1 MSDEVLHELAT
12 TGFGPITLEDR
23 GKGVYAAP
31 ALGHEVTV
39 TLDGPAFRCMTTVEV
54 HWPEGGS
61 EANGY
66 DPITNALQELAYY
79 HRTDLVHIEGAPGS
93 PTTIS
98 LWVPVAD
105 ATPASVAAGMWATA
119 HIAELAHRTV
129 SDMSALLEIEAM
141 DRADDAWYQAAG
153 PADADAVP
161 PPPTPPPV
169 E

>member
-12 TGFGPITLEDR
+12 TGFGPVTLEDR
-23 GKGVYAAP
+23 GKGGYAAS

-39 TLDGPAFRCMTTVEV
+39 TGDGPALRCRTTVEV
-54 HWPEGGS
+54 AWPEVGQTAS
-61 EANGY
+61 GY

-93 PTTIS
+93 PLTIS
-98 LWVPVAD
+98 LWMPAAD
-105 ATPASVAAGMWATA
+105 ATAASVAAAVWATA

-129 SDMSALLEIEAM
+129 SDLSALLESEAK
-141 DRADDAWYQAAG
+141 DRADEAWYEATG
-153 PADADAVP
+153 SADAGGAP
-161 PPPTPPPV
+161 PAPAPPPT

>member
-12 TGFGPITLEDR
+12 TGFGPVTLEDR

-39 TLDGPAFRCMTTVEV
+39 TLDGPAFRCRTTVEV
-54 HWPEGGS
+54 GWPDVGRTAS
-61 EANGY
+61 GY

-79 HRTDLVHIEGAPGS
+79 HRTDLVHIEGAPDS

-98 LWVPVAD
+98 LWVPAAD
-105 ATPASVAAGMWATA
+105 ATAASVAAALWATA
-119 HIAELAHRTV
+119 HIAELARRTV
-129 SDMSALLEIEAM
+129 SDLSALLESEVK
-141 DRADDAWYQAAG
+141 DRADDAWYEAAR

-161 PPPTPPPV
+161 PPPTPPPA